1 MEPAFLAANEEPLL
15 ALGIR
20 EPEVTV
26 EALVET
32 EEKSGGMGGQEGEQ
46 QEENFHVQSSEDK
59 QQEEEDISV
68 LT

>member
-1 MEPAFLAANEEPLL
+1 MEPAFLAANEEALL
-15 ALGIR
+15 AAGYTR
-20 EPEVTV
+20 TRGTV

-32 EEKSGGMGGQEGEQ
+32 EEKPGGMEGQEGEQ
-46 QEENFHVQSSEDK
+46 KEENFHVQSSEDK